1 MSSLFKAPT
10 VNIPAPTPVPP
21 PTMPDPYSPA
31 ALEAAKAQAA
41 ARAGRSST
49 ILTTAANRGAQAAAG
64 GASVPYSGT
73 SLGGGR

>member
-1 MSSLFKAPT
+1 MTALFKAPT
-10 VNIPAPTPVPP
+10 IPPPPTPLPP

-49 ILTTAANRGAQAAAG
+49 ILTTAANRGGQAAASG
-64 GASVPYSGT
+64 VGAPYSGR
-73 SLGGGR
+73 SLGGS